1 MENSIPLKIR
11 FLYPLGNYL
20 VKLNIKN
27 IRLCW
32 ICHCITLEFLL
43 LNLDKWSLDNSFML
57 HVHLIKNEF
66 TMQYNNQK
74 IFILKPRL
82 C

>member
-11 FLYPLGNYL
+11 FLNPLGNYL

-32 ICHCITLEFLL
+32 IYHCITLEFLL
-43 LNLDKWSLDNSFML
+43 LNLD
-57 HVHLIKNEF
+57 
-66 TMQYNNQK
+66 
-74 IFILKPRL
+74 
-82 C
+82 